1 MGLPVSVHR
10 SDTKMRVGRYI
21 AITVGA
27 SALLVSGVAPAAA
40 GTLPTSGTAAGA
52 ASQAGHDQKQVPLR
66 KVAPKGFAI
75 GVAVAGGDR
84 KSVVER
90 ESVGL
95 GGQCVILK

>member
-1 MGLPVSVHR
+1 
-10 SDTKMRVGRYI
+10 MRVGRYI

-75 GVAVAGGDR
+75 GVAVAGGGHHLDQEYPDPFKYDEEYR
-84 KSVVER
+84 GV
-90 ESVGL
+90 
-95 GGQCVILK
+95 